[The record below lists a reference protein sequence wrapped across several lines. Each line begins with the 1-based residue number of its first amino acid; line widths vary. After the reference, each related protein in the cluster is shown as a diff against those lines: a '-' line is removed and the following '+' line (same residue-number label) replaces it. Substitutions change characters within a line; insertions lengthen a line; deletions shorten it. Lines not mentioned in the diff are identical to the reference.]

1 MRTQTGW
8 VLFVSTKGSQITGCP
23 GLRVQPHASGTW
35 RFGMIPPDRCLCA
48 AASLMWRRSM
58 TFGALMAP
66 GRSSPHPAVLQPAG
80 LLPRCGIPLPRPC
93 WVSAARTAPTTW
105 TLLSSGQAAFQEP
118 IRVSFSGVLHSLSV
132 AEHVVFEPVNS
143 AQCAGHGFHN
153 AQTSSLVASRE
164 WTN

>member
-8 VLFVSTKGSQITGCP
+8 VLFVSTKGSQISGCRGP
-23 GLRVQPHASGTW
+23 QVQPHAPGTS
-35 RFGMIPPDRCLCA
+35 RFGMIPPDRCLCVV
-48 AASLMWRRSM
+48 ASLMWRRST
-58 TFGALMAP
+58 TFGVLMAP
-66 GRSSPHPAVLQPAG
+66 GRSSPHLAVLQPAA
-80 LLPRCGIPLPRPC
+80 LLPWFGIPLPRPC
-93 WVSAARTAPTTW
+93 WVSAERTAPTTW

-118 IRVSFSGVLHSLSV
+118 IRVSFSGVLHSFSV

-143 AQCAGHGFHN
+143 AQCAGHAFYN